1 MPFAASLSEH
11 PLATHTTGE
20 VVGDL
25 LDQLRLE
32 PDEPVDLV
40 TVFVT
45 APHVGVLEDV
55 AATVRSLL
63 RPRSLLGASAVS
75 VLAGAHEAEET
86 SAVSVFA
93 ARWRREVP
101 IDLTPV
107 SLDELYDADAWLAAS
122 PLADCATDS
131 TLLLLADPFS
141 VPIRDLLGAL
151 TSHRPDIAVVGGMA
165 SAAQGPGGNR
175 LVLDGRVT
183 TSGAVGVIVGPEAH
197 VGTRVSQGCRPI
209 GAPLIVTKSERN
221 ILYEI
226 GGERALDRLME
237 SLHTLPPEE
246 MALASNGLHLGRAV
260 DESRADFQRG
270 DFVVRN
276 VIGVDR
282 EVGAVAVG
290 DVVDVGTTV
299 QFQIRDAVSADED
312 LRELITDVSADGAL
326 VFTCNGRGVRFF
338 GEPDHDASII
348 AEALG
353 HRAVAGMFSAGEL
366 GPVGRHN
373 FLHGY
378 TASVALFSE

>member
-11 PLATHTTGE
+11 PLATHATGE
-20 VVGDL
+20 VVGDV

-32 PDEPVDLV
+32 ADEPVDLA

-86 SAVSVFA
+86 AAVSVFA

-107 SLDELYDADAWLAAS
+107 HIDDLYDADAWLDAS
-122 PLADCATDS
+122 PLAHCAPDS

-141 VPIRDLLGAL
+141 VPIRDLLNAL
-151 TSHRPDIAVVGGMA
+151 TAHRPDIAVVGGMA

-183 TSGAVGVIVGPEAH
+183 TSGAVGVIVGPAAQ

-246 MALASNGLHLGRAV
+246 IALASNGLHLGRAV

-353 HRAVAGMFSAGEL
+353 HRAVAGMFCAGEL